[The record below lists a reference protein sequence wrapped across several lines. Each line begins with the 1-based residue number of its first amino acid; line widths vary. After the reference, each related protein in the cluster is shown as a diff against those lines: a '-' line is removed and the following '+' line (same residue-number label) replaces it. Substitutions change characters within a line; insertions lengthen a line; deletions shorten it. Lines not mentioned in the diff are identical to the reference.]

1 LHDKSEAERLAQAY
15 AARESVRDFYQ
26 SLVASA
32 ESNIRFD
39 VALGGEEDE

>member
-1 LHDKSEAERLAQAY
+1 MAY
-15 AARESVRDFYQ
+15 FPSGAPTRESVRDFYQ